1 MSAGGTL
8 AALPE
13 FAPNKATFGRA
24 QTFPLRLGWLPK
36 ACGLARE
43 NGDFAADE
51 LIAEWGVG
59 KNMVTSI
66 RHWAALAG
74 VVAFDGTK
82 AALTPLGEFVFGA
95 DGVDPYLEDDATLW
109 LLHWQMA
116 SRPDLFT
123 AGFWF
128 FNRFFK
134 PSFNE
139 QEVANEL
146 EEKMKAAGV
155 KGGENAGKRDI
166 GVVLRMYCRRGKNHN
181 EESLE
186 TPFPSLGLITY
197 DDAIKEYRADP
208 ERRET
213 LPPGVVGFAAAQLLQ
228 AEGGVAL
235 SVRAESA
242 SPRRAA
248 LEYAF
253 RLDGDSL
260 LEKLNAFCMK
270 MPMFQL
276 QQVGGVWQLSLNK
289 EMPSAK
295 QLLKVAYA
303 N

>member
-1 MSAGGTL
+1 M

-36 ACGLARE
+36 ACGLARK

-59 KNMVTSI
+59 KNMVNSI

-82 AALTPLGEFVFGA
+82 AALTPLGEFAFGA

-109 LLHWQMA
+109 LLHWHIV

-123 AGFWF
+123 VGFWF

-134 PSFNE
+134 PSFT
-139 QEVANEL
+139 
-146 EEKMKAAGV
+146 EKEAVKETVETMKSPGREDAI
-155 KGGENAGKRDI
+155 KRDI
-166 GVVLRMYCRRGKNHN
+166 GVVLRMYCRRGKTHG

-186 TPFPSLGLITY
+186 TPFPGLGLITY
-197 DDAIKEYRADP
+197 DDAVKEYRIEP

-213 LPPGVVGFAAAQLLQ
+213 LPPGVVGYAAAQLLQ
-228 AEGGVAL
+228 AEDGPIA
-235 SVRAESA
+235 VRADSA
-242 SPRRAA
+242 NPERAV

-260 LEKLNAFCMK
+260 LEKLDSFCAK
-270 MPMFQL
+270 MPIFQL
-276 QQVGGVWQLSLNK
+276 QQVGGVWQLSGHSI
-289 EMPSAK
+289 PPAR
-295 QLLKVAYA
+295 QLLELAYT

>member
-59 KNMVTSI
+59 KNMVNSI

-95 DGVDPYLEDDATLW
+95 KGVDPYLEDDATLW

-134 PSFNE
+134 PSFTE
-139 QEVANEL
+139 QEAAKEMA
-146 EEKMKAAGV
+146 EKMKAAGV
-155 KGGENAGKRDI
+155 KGGEDAGKRDI

-186 TPFPSLGLITY
+186 TPFPGLGLITY
-197 DDAIKEYRADP
+197 DDAVKEYRADP
-208 ERRET
+208 DRRET
-213 LPPGVVGFAAAQLLQ
+213 LPPGVVGYAAAQLLQ
-228 AEGGVAL
+228 AEEGPIA
-235 SVRAESA
+235 VRADSA
-242 SPRRAA
+242 NPERAV

-260 LEKLNAFCMK
+260 LEKLDSFCAK
-270 MPMFQL
+270 MPIFQL
-276 QQVGGVWQLSLNK
+276 QQVGGVWQLSGNSI
-289 EMPSAK
+289 PPAK
-295 QLLKVAYA
+295 QLLELAYA